1 MVRAHAARADRADD
15 RKDARRTAGPSASAN
30 RLLTLQRLAGNAAV
44 ARAVEEE
51 RHEHGPGCAHEQSAA
66 EQPSVQRSSVADAL
80 QSPGSPLDS
89 RIRATAEQGLGMDFS
104 DVRVHSGPVAQR
116 SAVELGAR
124 AYTTGKDIVVGPGG
138 VDDETM
144 FHEITHVHQQSMGP
158 VAGTDN
164 GAGTKVS
171 HQDDPFE
178 RHAAD
183 SGRKLARGIAP
194 SLSVP
199 GAGSHDGP
207 VQRAAGTSAE
217 DGLRAGGTP
226 AGPAAGA
233 VVQRMPGYSGDEMD
247 VDQAHEYSSAPE
259 YSSGAEVSYDND
271 SEGYEA
277 DPQDYYAERARADRD
292 TTTDPQP
299 AAGFGKSKRG
309 INPKKL
315 KTIRDDKRGKKADG
329 KGRDAPELKYRK
341 DNKPLYRFDGRGPE
355 TIMVEG
361 FKPWNEEL
369 PRSLRLYQKELHK
382 TGFVSATRSPGD
394 YVPDWARQP
403 DGTAY
408 RYQMNPPG
416 GIDLVDTLGT
426 VSFAQQQEV
435 IFWKG
440 VRPEFVARVDRVDAQ
455 GNVLESMSRADWKR
469 HMSGQG
475 QGQGQGQGHG
485 KGKSKKHRSPS
496 PMDIDD

>member
-1 MVRAHAARADRADD
+1 M
-15 RKDARRTAGPSASAN
+15 PSTQAN

-51 RHEHGPGCAHEQSAA
+51 RHEHGPGCAHERSAA

-89 RIRATAEQGLGMDFS
+89 RIRETAEQGLGMDFS

-183 SGRKLARGIAP
+183 SGRKLALGIAP

-207 VQRAAGTSAE
+207 VQRAASTS
-217 DGLRAGGTP
+217 
-226 AGPAAGA
+226 AGA
-233 VVQRMPGYSGDEMD
+233 VVQRMPRSSGDEMD

-277 DPQDYYAERARADRD
+277 DPQDYFAERGRAERD
-292 TTTDPQP
+292 TTGDPQP
-299 AAGFGKSKRG
+299 AAGFGKSKHG

-315 KTIRDDKRGKKADG
+315 KTLRHDKH
-329 KGRDAPELKYRK
+329 GREAPELKYRK

-475 QGQGQGQGHG
+475 QGQGQGHDKKG

-496 PMDIDD
+496 PMDIDG